1 MSSLSR
7 TVRVRQRDDPQLP
20 HLPHLRLQNMSENWI
35 DAIARD
41 AVPEGDVVGVIVA
54 GKDIAFYEVEGE
66 VFATDN
72 LCTHGA
78 ARLSDGFLEGREIEC
93 PLHQGRFDVCTGK
106 ALCTPLTQDIKTYP
120 VKIENMRVMLKL
132 D

>member
-1 MSSLSR
+1 
-7 TVRVRQRDDPQLP
+7 
-20 HLPHLRLQNMSENWI
+20 MSENWI

-41 AVPEGDVVGVIVA
+41 AVPEGDVVGLVVS
-54 GKDIAFYEVEGE
+54 GKDIAFYEVDGE

-106 ALCTPLTQDIKTYP
+106 AMCAPLTEDIKTYP
-120 VKIENMRVMLKL
+120 VKIENMRVMLRL

>member
-1 MSSLSR
+1 
-7 TVRVRQRDDPQLP
+7 
-20 HLPHLRLQNMSENWI
+20 MSEHWI
-35 DAIARD
+35 DAAARD
-41 AVPEGDVVGVIVA
+41 EVPEGDVIGINIVGKEIALYEVA
-54 GKDIAFYEVEGE
+54 GEIY
-66 VFATDN
+66 ATDN
-72 LCTHGA
+72 TCTHGA
-78 ARLSDGFLEGREIEC
+78 ARMSDGFLEGREIEC

>member
-1 MSSLSR
+1 M
-7 TVRVRQRDDPQLP
+7 TDK
-20 HLPHLRLQNMSENWI
+20 WI
-35 DAIARD
+35 DAMARD
-41 AVPEGDVVGVIVA
+41 DVPEGDVIGIRVA
-54 GKDIAFYEVEGE
+54 GKEIAVYEVEGE

-78 ARLSDGFLEGREIEC
+78 ARMSDGFLEGREIEC

-106 ALCTPLTQDIKTYP
+106 AMCAPLTDDIRTYP
-120 VKIENMRVMLKL
+120 VKIENLRVMLKL

>member
-1 MSSLSR
+1 M
-7 TVRVRQRDDPQLP
+7 TDK
-20 HLPHLRLQNMSENWI
+20 WI
-35 DAIARD
+35 DAMARD
-41 AVPEGDVVGVIVA
+41 AVPEGDVIGIKVA
-54 GKDIAFYEVEGE
+54 GKDIAIYDVEGE

-78 ARLSDGFLEGREIEC
+78 ARMSDGFLEGREIEC

-106 ALCTPLTQDIKTYP
+106 AMCAPLTDNIRTYP
-120 VKIENMRVMLKL
+120 VKIENLRVMLKL

>member
-1 MSSLSR
+1 
-7 TVRVRQRDDPQLP
+7 
-20 HLPHLRLQNMSENWI
+20 MSENWI

-41 AVPEGDVVGVIVA
+41 AVPEGDVVGAIVA
-54 GKDIAFYEVEGE
+54 GKDIAFYEVDGE

-78 ARLSDGFLEGREIEC
+78 ARLSDGFLEDGAIEC

-106 ALCTPLTQDIKTYP
+106 ALCAPLTEDIKTYP
-120 VKIENMRVMLKL
+120 VKIENMRVMLRL